1 MARRKKTNFLEDLFN
16 LAAALPWWVGVTL
29 AVIVFWYLDSLA
41 AQPVPVATNAEQL
54 LSGVKYQAL
63 QTFGF
68 YGRFVFPFF
77 LLAGSVASFFAR
89 RKRIKLLATARNT
102 ESYDPFAALSWH
114 DFELLVGQY
123 FRELGYSVAETSFG
137 ADGGVDLRVKD
148 GNQTY
153 LVQCKLWKASKVP
166 VTVVRELYGV
176 MMAEGASGAIVVTS
190 GEFTPDA
197 KAFAEGKSIVLVD
210 GRLLVNSIRNKEPQ
224 SELKAD
230 IRCPLCGSDMQ
241 LRKARKGPNSGNFFY
256 GCSRYPGCKGVRDAT
271 ADVRPNSEIRA

>member
-1 MARRKKTNFLEDLFN
+1 MARRKKTNLLEDLFN
-16 LAAALPWWVGVTL
+16 MTAALPWWVGVSL
-29 AVIVFWYLDSLA
+29 AVVVFWYLDSLA
-41 AQPVPVATNAEQL
+41 AQPIPVATNAEQL

-77 LLAGSVASFFAR
+77 LLAGAAASFFAR
-89 RKRIKLLATARNT
+89 RKRVKLLTTARNT
-102 ESYDPFAALSWH
+102 ESSDPFSTLSWH

-123 FRELGYSVAETSFG
+123 FRELGYSVAETNFG

-148 GNQTY
+148 GAETY

-197 KAFAEGKSIVLVD
+197 KGFAEGKSIVLVD
-210 GRLLVNSIRNKEPQ
+210 GRLLVNSIRNKEPT

-230 IRCPLCGSDMQ
+230 IRCPLCGSDML
-241 LRKARKGPNSGNFFY
+241 LRKARKGPNTGNFFY
-256 GCSRYPGCKGVRDAT
+256 GCTRYPGCKGVRDST
-271 ADVRPNSEIRA
+271 AETQLNA

>member
-29 AVIVFWYLDSLA
+29 AVIVFWFLDSLA
-41 AQPVPVATNAEQL
+41 AQPVPVVTNSSQL

-63 QTFGF
+63 QMLGF

-89 RKRIKLLATARNT
+89 RKRRKLLETARNT
-102 ESYDPFAALSWH
+102 ESSDPFATLSWH

-148 GNQTY
+148 GANTY

-176 MMAEGASGAIVVTS
+176 MMAEGASGAIVVSS
-190 GEFTPDA
+190 GEFTADA

-210 GRLLVNSIRNKEPQ
+210 GRLLVNSIRNKAPQ
-224 SELKAD
+224 SERKAD
-230 IRCPLCGSDMQ
+230 IACPLCGSEMQ
-241 LRKARKGPNSGNFFY
+241 LRKARKGPKAGHLFY
-256 GCSRYPGCKGVRDAT
+256 GCSRYPSCKGVRDAT
-271 ADVRPNSEIRA
+271 AELSLNA

>member
-1 MARRKKTNFLEDLFN
+1 MARRKKTSLLEDLFN
-16 LAAALPWWVGVTL
+16 IAAALPWWVGVTL
-29 AVIVFWYLDSLA
+29 AAVVFWYLDSLA
-41 AQPVPVATNAEQL
+41 AQPIPVATNAEQL

-68 YGRFVFPFF
+68 YGRFIFPFF

-89 RKRIKLLATARNT
+89 RKRVNLLTTARNT
-102 ESYDPFAALSWH
+102 ESSDPFSTLSWH

-123 FRELGYSVAETSFG
+123 FRELGYNVAETCFG

-148 GNQTY
+148 GVETY

-197 KAFAEGKSIVLVD
+197 KRFAEGKSIVLVD

-230 IRCPLCGSDMQ
+230 IRCPLCGNDML
-241 LRKARKGPNSGNFFY
+241 LRKARKGPNTGNFFY
-256 GCSRYPGCKGVRDAT
+256 GCSRYPGCKGVRDT
-271 ADVRPNSEIRA
+271 AAETQFNAQIRA

>member
-16 LAAALPWWVGVTL
+16 MAAALPWWVGVAL
-29 AVIVFWYLDSLA
+29 AVAVFWYLDSLA
-41 AQPVPVATNAEQL
+41 AQPIPVATNAEQL

-77 LLAGSVASFFAR
+77 LLAGAVASFFAR
-89 RKRIKLLATARNT
+89 RKRIKLLATARN
-102 ESYDPFAALSWH
+102 SGSSDPLSTLSWH

-148 GNQTY
+148 SAETY

-197 KAFAEGKSIVLVD
+197 KGFAEGKSIVLVD
-210 GRLLVNSIRNKEPQ
+210 GRLLVNSIRNKEPE

-230 IRCPLCGSDMQ
+230 IRCPLCGSDML
-241 LRKARKGPNSGNFFY
+241 LRKARKGPNTGNFFY
-256 GCSRYPGCKGVRDAT
+256 GCSRYPGCKGLRNYRGNTESA
-271 ADVRPNSEIRA
+271 A